1 MHKSNSRLLLNLKQ
15 IPVNPYLMKLP
26 FIYTSLLFIVFLGSC
41 AKTTTNIKENSIDST
56 SVSEETEKPVVEV
69 FSLKPS
75 IFEKEIISN
84 GKLTALRKA
93 DLKFRVSELI
103 EKIYVHNG
111 QRVEKGALLA
121 SVEKEKIEN
130 QLKRARANYEKAM
143 VEMQD
148 QLITM
153 GYPTMDSTKIPP
165 VKWKTASIKSGLQN
179 ATLDLEN
186 ALYDYRNT
194 TLSAPFSGVVSNLKV
209 KESNLSTQDIFC
221 TLIDNT
227 VFEAEFQVMEP
238 ELEHITINQ
247 RVLVTPFAVD
257 TTAIQGSLS
266 EINPVIN
273 ENGLVTVKARV
284 KNISNKLVEG
294 MNVRLIIIKNVSGML
309 VVPKQAVVQRQGKNV
324 LFTAEEGR
332 AKWHYVRIVD
342 ENSASYAVTEDD
354 DNGEISGRDVIISNN
369 LNIAHNAE
377 IDIISE

>member
-1 MHKSNSRLLLNLKQ
+1 
-15 IPVNPYLMKLP
+15 MKLP
-26 FIYTSLLFIVFLGSC
+26 FIYTSLLFVVFFGSC
-41 AKTTTNIKENSIDST
+41 AKKTTNIKENSIDST
-56 SVSEETEKPVVEV
+56 SALEETEKPVVEV
-69 FSLKPS
+69 FSLKS
-75 IFEKEIISN
+75 GVFEKEIISN

-153 GYPTMDSTKIPP
+153 GYQTMDSTKIPP

-194 TLSAPFSGVVSNLKV
+194 TLSAPFNGVISNLKV

-221 TLIDNT
+221 TLIDNA

-247 RVLVTPFAVD
+247 RVLVIPFAVD
-257 TTAIQGSLS
+257 TTAIQGAIS

-273 ENGLVTVKARV
+273 ENGLVTIKARV
-284 KNISNKLVEG
+284 KNTSNKLVEG
-294 MNVRLIIIKNVSGML
+294 MNVRLIITKNVSGML

-342 ENSASYAVTEDD
+342 ENSNSYAVTEDD
-354 DNGEISGRDVIISNN
+354 ENGEISGRDVIISNN